1 MVMQRF
7 LVWIAALVAMLAA
20 VPPAQAVDIA
30 GARLWVDVDHGAH
43 GPYPQQMVLLRV
55 RGAFTIPI
63 TLERLQHPAF
73 ADFRALQ
80 LGRDHWFE
88 TVDRGRQAR
97 GFERVVAVYPQ
108 KSGRLTIAPFVHLI
122 TTVGPDG
129 KRFPVEVASPPVEI
143 DVLPAPAD
151 GWWLP
156 AHDVTVDEQWTVD
169 PDGMMIGQ
177 STRRIVTIRAEG
189 VLADQMPPQP
199 DVKAPGLIVFTTPV
213 ERNTVLSIED
223 RVVDT
228 ELRRQ
233 SLKRPGR
240 LEEVSGRNGPV
251 ATVTYTW
258 AVQPQNSDPS
268 TLPPLEFHWYDTDA
282 GEIRTVV
289 LPARRVAWAET
300 GPSLEDLEAAIGMAP
315 APEPASSGVLSA
327 AIGLAAFLASAA
339 ATSAALAAGGL
350 SDRGGPLGRLTARVD
365 AAFAAA
371 ALRRAA
377 RRGDGPAAFRALDRL
392 RAADHRAGR
401 PGAVWSDPSV
411 VAAVGAVEAAVF
423 GPPRSDAPLAAAA
436 AALLRARR
444 QARRMRRNRAA
455 VLARP
460 V

>member
-1 MVMQRF
+1 MVTHRF
-7 LVWIAALVAMLAA
+7 AAWFAALVIMLVAA
-20 VPPAQAVDIA
+20 PAQAVDVA

-73 ADFRALQ
+73 AGFRALQ
-80 LGRDHWFE
+80 LGRDHWFD

-108 KSGRLTIAPFVHLI
+108 KSGRLTIAPFVHQI

-129 KRFPVEVASPPVEI
+129 KRFPVEIASPPVEI
-143 DVLPAPAD
+143 DVLPAPAA

-156 AHDVTVDEQWTVD
+156 AHDVTVDEQWSVD
-169 PDGMMIGQ
+169 PDGMAIGQ

-213 ERNTVLSIED
+213 ERKTVLSIEERD
-223 RVVDT
+223 VGT

-233 SLKRPGR
+233 ALKRPGR
-240 LEEVSGRNGPV
+240 LEEVTGRNGPV

-268 TLPPLEFHWYDTDA
+268 TLPPLEFNWFDTDA

-300 GPSLEDLEAAIGMAP
+300 GPSLEELEAAIGMAP
-315 APEPASSGVLSA
+315 AAAPSSGGVLSA

-350 SDRGGPLGRLTARVD
+350 RGQGGPLGRLTARID
-365 AAFAAA
+365 GAFAAA

-377 RRGDGPAAFRALDRL
+377 GRGDGPATFRALDRL
-392 RAADHRAGR
+392 RSADHRSGR
-401 PGAVWSDPSV
+401 RGAAWSDPAV

-423 GPPRSDAPLAAAA
+423 GPPRPGTPLATAA

-444 QARRMRRNRAA
+444 SAGRIRREAA
-455 VLARP
+455 QVAARP